1 MSGGGGGGG
10 PGDHLPLVSVII
22 PAHNCAKFL
31 RETLD
36 SVLGQVDYPLDKIE
50 VSIVDDASSDGTSA
64 IIDEYVGSF
73 PLLVRART
81 ETPRGPGGARNL
93 CISQSHGEMLVF
105 LDSDDVMMPNRV
117 SLQVRFCLSQPEDTL
132 VGGRFIRIPV
142 NATLRYTDW
151 CNGLTDQDL
160 YTQQYREV
168 TIILP
173 TWCCRR
179 SVFDRA
185 GPFQE
190 GVCVAEDLIFFH
202 KHLELGGKL
211 ARVPEFIL
219 GYRLAPGSVTS
230 GTTRETLVRVR
241 VRAVEERVIKGWDKF
256 TIWGAGRDGK
266 YFYSLLSPE
275 AKAKVV
281 AMADVDVK
289 KINSGGWVTPTGR
302 KIPVIRWED
311 MSGPVITCVALDR
324 TDGQFEKNVQ
334 ATGLT
339 PGLDLVYFN

>member
-1 MSGGGGGGG
+1 M
-10 PGDHLPLVSVII
+10 LPLVSVIV
-22 PAHNCAKFL
+22 PAHNCASFL
-31 RETLD
+31 RQTLD
-36 SVLGQVDYPLDKIE
+36 SVLGQVGYPLEKIE
-50 VSIVDDASSDGTSA
+50 LSIVDDASTDGTSG
-64 IIDEYVGSF
+64 IIDEYEGRFSR
-73 PLLVRART
+73 LVRART
-81 ETPRGPGGARNL
+81 ESPRGPGGARNL
-93 CISQSHGEMLVF
+93 CILQSHGEVLVF

-117 SLQVRFCLSQPEDTL
+117 AVQVRFCLSLPEGEGERTL
-132 VGGRFIRIPV
+132 IGGRFIRIPV

-151 CNGLTDQDL
+151 CNGLTDEDL
-160 YTQQYREV
+160 YTQQYREN

-179 SVFDRA
+179 AVFDRA
-185 GPFQE
+185 GPFKE

-202 KHLELGGKL
+202 RHLELGGRL

-219 GYRLAPGSVTS
+219 GYTLAPGSVTS
-230 GTTRETLVRVR
+230 GTARETLVRIR
-241 VRAVEERVIKGWDKF
+241 VQAVEDRVIRNWDRF

-266 YFYSLLSPE
+266 HFYSMLSPE
-275 AKAKVV
+275 AKQKVA

-311 MSGPVITCVALDR
+311 MTPPVITCVALDR

-339 PGLDLVYFN
+339 PGLDLIYFN